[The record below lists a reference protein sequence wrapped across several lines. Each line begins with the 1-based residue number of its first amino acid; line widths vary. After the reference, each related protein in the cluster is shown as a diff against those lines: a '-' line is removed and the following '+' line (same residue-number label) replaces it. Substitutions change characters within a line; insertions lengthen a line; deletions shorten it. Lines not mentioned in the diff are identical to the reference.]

1 MPNAERSSAWLPSSL
16 AISDMAAS
24 RSAAVSES
32 RATLQSAMNGGNE
45 TTIERSV
52 RSSRVPVPNAVIS
65 GHAVATPVRLAS

>member
-1 MPNAERSSAWLPSSL
+1 M
-16 AISDMAAS
+16 SDVAAF

-32 RATLQSAMNGGNE
+32 RATLRLAMNGGNE

-65 GHAVATPVRLAS
+65 GHAVATPVRLASCAPNSDSATTNPS